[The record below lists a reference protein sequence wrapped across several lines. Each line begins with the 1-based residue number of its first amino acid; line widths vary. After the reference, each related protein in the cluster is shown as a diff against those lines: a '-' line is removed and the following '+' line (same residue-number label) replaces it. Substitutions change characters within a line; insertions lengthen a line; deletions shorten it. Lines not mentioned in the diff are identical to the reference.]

1 MQREMAGECTKL
13 CLRTIVGLACL
24 VGFQPQLSFG
34 QG

>member
-1 MQREMAGECTKL
+1 MERGIAGESTRL

-24 VGFQPQLSFG
+24 VVLRPQLSFG